1 MRKKIVFFTETM
13 ETMGGVERV
22 VAFLTNGLK
31 DEYDVSILTM
41 YGKECTYFDIDCP
54 IDTLDIKTHANSFKN
69 KIQRYF
75 QTMIKLKMYLKQNP
89 GIDYFVANSH
99 AMSGSAMLLKVLTN
113 TPIKMVLFE
122 HSKFMFSSGIWR
134 FVRHY
139 TFRKAHRVIALTED
153 AHQEYLKIEAPS
165 VHISNAVTIEIEKLS
180 SMSKKKLIAVGR
192 LVYSKGFDTLLPVW
206 REVVKSYPDWQLEI
220 VGDGEDA
227 AKLKALAIELNISE
241 NVIFFGHTNNVQER
255 YLDASG
261 FILSSRYEG
270 FCLVMIEAMAHG
282 LPCISFDCES
292 GPNEVIED
300 GVNGYLVE
308 DQNSKELE
316 DKIKQYIALT
326 EIEKQK
332 MSHNAKETSL
342 RYSPE
347 IILERWKKEVL
358 ND

>member
-22 VAFLTNGLK
+22 VTFLTNGLK

-54 IDTLDIKTHANSFKN
+54 IDTLDIKIHANGLKN
-69 KIQRYF
+69 KIQRYL
-75 QTMIKLKMYLKQNP
+75 QTIIKLKMYLKHNP
-89 GIDYFVANSH
+89 NIDYLVANSP
-99 AMSGSAMLLKVLTN
+99 AMSGSAMLVKVLADTDVKII
-113 TPIKMVLFE
+113 PFE
-122 HSKFMFSSGIWR
+122 HNKFMFPGKVWR
-134 FVRHY
+134 LLRHY
-139 TFRKAHRVIALTED
+139 SFRKAHRVIALTED

-165 VHISNAVTIEIEKLS
+165 VHIPNALALVTDQLA
-180 SMSKKKLIAVGR
+180 SMDKKKLVAVGR
-192 LVYSKGFDTLLPVW
+192 LVHQKGFDTLLPVW
-206 REVVKSYPDWQLEI
+206 KEVVKSYPDWRLEI

-227 AKLKALAIELNISE
+227 AKLKALAIELNISDH
-241 NVIFFGHTNNVQER
+241 VIFFGHTNNVQER

-300 GVNGYLVE
+300 GLNGYLVE

-316 DKIKQYIALT
+316 DKIKQYIVLT

-347 IILERWKKEVL
+347 IILDRWKKEVL